1 MVEEVKVESVEQ
13 QYSEKVNKI
22 VEMVAQ
28 LNLVEAAD
36 LVKAFEKKFG
46 VSAAPVATV
55 AAAGPAAQGG
65 QAEAEEKVT
74 FDVVLKTVGE
84 QKLQVIKVVR
94 QFTDLGLKE
103 AKALVESAPK
113 AIKEGATK
121 EDAAKIKVELEK
133 VGATVEVK

>member
-46 VSAAPVATV
+46 VSAAPVAAV